1 MRLIL
6 IGAALAAV
14 SALPASAYEVRDYSM
29 RADETPLRPGLE
41 YVVVDRKGK
50 KIRVIEGQPRWAEQ
64 NSRWVQEIA
73 TSSTGRCRGACPTFC
88 GNGCLCVPGPRRET
102 RDPYAVKSLLHR

>member
-14 SALPASAYEVRDYSM
+14 SALPASAYEIRDYFM
-29 RADETPLRPGLE
+29 RADETSVHPGLD
-41 YVVVDRKGK
+41 YVVVDRKGR

-64 NSRWVQEIA
+64 NRTVIQEPDEMFR
-73 TSSTGRCRGACPTFC
+73 SLSGGF
-88 GNGCLCVPGPRRET
+88 PGVLPGF
-102 RDPYAVKSLLHR
+102 